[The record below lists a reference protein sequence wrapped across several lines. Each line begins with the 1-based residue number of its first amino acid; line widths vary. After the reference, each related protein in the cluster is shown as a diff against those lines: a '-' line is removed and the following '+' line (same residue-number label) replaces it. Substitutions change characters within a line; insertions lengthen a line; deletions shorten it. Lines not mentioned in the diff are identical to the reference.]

1 MESLLR
7 WSIENSA
14 PAADGSAAPQPPR
27 RDLDPGII
35 DMILGKSDAE
45 QMKEDMTVAMDEQR
59 SEDERLDALD
69 HLEMVCIRPIFL
81 AIV

>member
-7 WSIENSA
+7 WSIENST

-27 RDLDPGII
+27 KDLDPAII

-45 QMKEDMTVAMDEQR
+45 LMKEDMSVAMDEQR
-59 SEDERLDALD
+59 SEDDRLDALD
-69 HLEMVCIRPIFL
+69 HLEMVRTVFIFL
-81 AIV
+81 TNV